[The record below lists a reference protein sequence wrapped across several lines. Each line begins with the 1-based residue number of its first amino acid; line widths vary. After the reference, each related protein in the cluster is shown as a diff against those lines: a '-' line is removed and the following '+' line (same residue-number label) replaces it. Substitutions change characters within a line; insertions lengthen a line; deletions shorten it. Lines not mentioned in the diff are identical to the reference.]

1 MPFSTLLRPEGRAG
15 IEEGGLEAVLQVGHV
30 SESGIE
36 VDEAAE
42 YFGATSSSDG
52 LHAMLAMSR
61 EDAFVAFFRQ
71 LSDLVLQPGDFD
83 FMEAGVRMACE
94 GGELYYLVAGHL
106 GLMSMSDP
114 LRSFLGQEDSE
125 GNAGTGGVTVSG
137 AHLDALERLCDPM
150 RLMRLFA
157 VANETGGEEEVR
169 GYLRGLE
176 GHFGDAAANESTLV
190 QVALD
195 LDASLDVTGQI
206 LPVASLSGSGA
217 SATELELRAPAPME
231 PPAPK
236 APEPLAPEAPLPS
249 VPEPAQDV
257 PVPLP
262 SEVNDPGQV
271 PLPNADQA
279 PPPSVAPAVADLD
292 DRRKAEAAADAFAG
306 AFGSMIAPP
315 PSPEPAVEPLPEEE
329 EPVSDEERFLAADE
343 DESGGLSVEE
353 LAEATGTDLDEAA
366 RLHAAADVDGDG
378 QVTMEEFVGSQAAEV
393 ASALPRPV
401 RLAPVRAP
409 VAQQPQAAQP
419 AQPPAAMPQ
428 AQPRPMQPQQAMGG
442 GWPRQQRN
450 MLGQPQQQ
458 QQGWG
463 QQPQQGWGQPQP
475 QGWVQPQPMHNVP
488 PTIPSG
494 LRCPGCGVGIDGQWR
509 FCPVCGTRNPAMP
522 Y

>member
-1 MPFSTLLRPEGRAG
+1 MPFSTLPQPQGRAG

-137 AHLDALERLCDPM
+137 AQLDALNRLCDPM

-157 VANETGGEEEVR
+157 VANETGGEDEVR
-169 GYLRGLE
+169 GYLRDLE
-176 GHFGDAAANESTLV
+176 GHFGDVASNETSLV
-190 QVALD
+190 QVAHD
-195 LDASLDVTGQI
+195 LEASLDVSGQI

-217 SATELELRAPAPME
+217 SATELELRAPAPIQT
-231 PPAPK
+231 PAPK
-236 APEPLAPEAPLPS
+236 APEPPAPAVPRQNEPAPEAP
-249 VPEPAQDV
+249 
-257 PVPLP
+257 VPLP
-262 SEVNDPGQV
+262 PQVSDPGHV
-271 PLPNADQA
+271 PLPNANEA
-279 PPPSVAPAVADLD
+279 PAPDVAPVVADLD

-315 PSPEPAVEPLPEEE
+315 PAPEPVVEALPEED

-353 LAEATGTDLDEAA
+353 LADATGTDMEEAA

-409 VAQQPQAAQP
+409 VAQQNPAAQP

-428 AQPRPMQPQQAMGG
+428 QPRPMQPQQVGG

-450 MLGQPQQQ
+450 MLGQQ

-463 QQPQQGWGQPQP
+463 QQPQQGWAQQPQ
-475 QGWVQPQPMHNVP
+475 QGWVQPQPMHNIP